1 MLILLGL
8 LVFLYSVISA
18 LGFIMLPA
26 FGEIYA
32 SSLLSLVIIFAFIF
46 GDKILLGFMQA
57 KLNTRQDDL
66 NYELSNVA
74 LKFSIPRISLYVS
87 KRVSGWHVLDN
98 SFASPSI
105 IINPN
110 TVESL
115 NKEEL
120 NSLFSLACFKI
131 KSGEIRRK
139 SIYLTLF
146 SVALLPLAVCDFLDR
161 MRLSVI
167 SILIKSILM
176 PIILLKSSVIDNKQV
191 EASLMEDFYKLYPLK
206 HAVSGATFKLKQ
218 NRAYAGNLLLDL
230 CIETI
235 SLTEQES
242 KEKLSYYIRT
252 T

>member
-8 LVFLYSVISA
+8 LIFLYSIISA
-18 LGFIMLPA
+18 LGFILLPA

-32 SSLLSLVIIFAFIF
+32 SSLLSLIVIFAFIF
-46 GDKILLGFMQA
+46 GDKVLLGFMQA
-57 KLNTRQDDL
+57 KLNTKQDDL

-74 LKFSIPRISLYVS
+74 LKFSIPRISLYLS

-110 TVESL
+110 TINSL

-120 NSLFSLACFKI
+120 HALFSLACYKV

-146 SVALLPLAVCDFLDR
+146 SVALLPLSLCDLFEKMKLSAV
-161 MRLSVI
+161 SV
-167 SILIKSILM
+167 LIKSLLM
-176 PIILLKSSVIDNKQV
+176 PIILLKSSVINNSV
-191 EASLMEDFYKLYPLK
+191 IEASLLNEFYKKYPLQHSIK
-206 HAVSGATFKLKQ
+206 GAIFKLEQ
-218 NRAYAGNLLLDL
+218 NKGYSGNALLDL